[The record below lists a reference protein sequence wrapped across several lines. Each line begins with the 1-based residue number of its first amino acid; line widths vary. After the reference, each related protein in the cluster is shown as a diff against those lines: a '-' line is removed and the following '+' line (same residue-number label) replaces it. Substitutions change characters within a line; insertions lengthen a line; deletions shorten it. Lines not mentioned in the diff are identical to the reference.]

1 MPILDL
7 RHSVALI
14 SVSSFASSSSSFGF
28 FSVCDNEYYSCI
40 VVYFLFCLLLF
51 VCFCFSSVKCN
62 SRAINLTFLAL
73 AFVYLLRLL
82 RFLFVCLLVC
92 LTGLAGFVVS
102 VYPLFGFWQKSLF
115 PRGVLV
121 VNCFRLFVLC
131 VFVFLFSAED
141 VYNG

>member
-1 MPILDL
+1 MNTIP
-7 RHSVALI
+7 ALL
-14 SVSSFASSSSSFGF
+14 
-28 FSVCDNEYYSCI
+28 
-40 VVYFLFCLLLF
+40 FLFCFVYFCLF
-51 VCFCFSSVKCN
+51 VFVFSSVKCN

-82 RFLFVCLLVC
+82 RFCLFVG